1 MTEEPPRTFRKDFK
15 RFFIR
20 GLAVL
25 LPSVLTL
32 WILVKAYQFID
43 LAIAQPINAGIRT
56 AMIEIAVRWP
66 AFESVFV
73 PDDSV
78 INQEVIRR
86 VAASESSA
94 TVTAVRHDILSAEI
108 NSWWSSW
115 SLYLDWIGI
124 LVAVVGV
131 YVAGR
136 LVGGF
141 LGRHIYR
148 RLERLITSVPL
159 FKQIYPYVKRIVDF
173 LFSEDKS
180 IKFSRVVI
188 VQYPRKGIWSVGLVT
203 GETMRAIQAESG
215 EAITVFIPS
224 SPTPFTGYTI
234 TVPRS
239 EALELPISIDE
250 ALLFTISGG
259 VLVPEHQAIIESS
272 TGSSEQREITNP
284 PTPGEKATGS
294 QHEPDSDPG
303 GAPS

>member
-1 MTEEPPRTFRKDFK
+1 MTDEPPRTFRKDFK

-56 AMIEIAVRWP
+56 SMVEVAVRWP
-66 AFESVFV
+66 AMERFFI
-73 PDDSV
+73 PDATV
-78 INQEVIRR
+78 IDMEVIRR
-86 VAASESSA
+86 EVASDHWATTAS
-94 TVTAVRHDILSAEI
+94 VRHELLRIEI
-108 NSWWSSW
+108 SSWWSAW
-115 SLYLDWIGI
+115 ALYLDWIGI

-148 RLERLITSVPL
+148 RLERIITAVPL

-173 LFSEDKS
+173 LFSEDKA
-180 IKFSRVVI
+180 IKFSRVVV

-203 GETMRAIQAESG
+203 GETMRAIQTESG

-224 SPTPFTGYTI
+224 SPAPFTGYTI
-234 TVPRS
+234 TVPKCD
-239 EALELPISIDE
+239 AYELPVSIDE

-259 VLVPEHQAIIESS
+259 VLIPEHQAILDSA
-272 TGSSEQREITNP
+272 TGGQASVKITNP
-284 PTPGEKATGS
+284 PTPGPK
-294 QHEPDSDPG
+294 DPG
-303 GAPS
+303 SGS

>member
-1 MTEEPPRTFRKDFK
+1 MTEEPPRTFRRDFK

-43 LAIAQPINAGIRT
+43 LAIAQPINAGLRKF
-56 AMIEIAVRWP
+56 MVELAVRWP
-66 AFESVFV
+66 AFERLFI
-73 PDDSV
+73 PEESV
-78 INQEVIRR
+78 IPQEVIRR
-86 VAASESSA
+86 VAASEQDA
-94 TVTAVRHDILSAEI
+94 TASAVRHDLVSTEI
-108 NSWWSSW
+108 AVWWDSWA
-115 SLYLDWIGI
+115 LYLDWIGI
-124 LVAVVGV
+124 LVAVIGV

-141 LGRHIYR
+141 LGRQIYR
-148 RLERLITSVPL
+148 QIERVITAVPL

-173 LFSEDKS
+173 LFSEDKT

-203 GETMRAIQAESG
+203 GDTMRAIQAESG
-215 EAITVFIPS
+215 DAITVFIPS

-234 TVPRS
+234 TIPRS
-239 EALELPISIDE
+239 EALEVPISIDE

-259 VLVPEHQAIIESS
+259 VLIPEHQTI
-272 TGSSEQREITNP
+272 TGATQEDSVPREITNP
-284 PTPGEKATGS
+284 PTPG
-294 QHEPDSDPG
+294 HESLGQKKNPESDPERP
-303 GAPS
+303 AS

>member
-56 AMIEIAVRWP
+56 AMVQIAVRWP

-78 INQEVIRR
+78 INQELIRR
-86 VAASESSA
+86 VAASESYA
-94 TVTAVRHDILSAEI
+94 TVPAVRHDILSAEI
-108 NSWWSSW
+108 NAWWSSW
-115 SLYLDWIGI
+115 ALYLDWIGI

-159 FKQIYPYVKRIVDF
+159 FKHIYPYVKRIVDF
-173 LFSEDKS
+173 LFSEDKA

-234 TVPRS
+234 TIPRS
-239 EALELPISIDE
+239 EAIELPISIDE

-259 VLVPEHQAIIESS
+259 VLVPEHQEIIETA
-272 TGSSEQREITNP
+272 TGSSELREITNP
-284 PTPGEKATGS
+284 PTPGKKATGP

-303 GAPS
+303 GASS